1 MMQKY
6 YKTFLKAFFITT
18 LVFILFA
25 IVVYRRADHTFGY
38 ALMTVVVL
46 FISALISL
54 SIRIFKS
61 EKGNPIVNAVI
72 SFLVWIP
79 VIVLINRQFGTPLS
93 ISITFLYL
101 FIGGVAIVYAVAM
114 YVASRKYKSEVN
126 ELNRLLLKKQNEEQ
140 ESEEEE

>member
-1 MMQKY
+1 MIKKY
-6 YKTFLKAFFITT
+6 FSTFLKTFFITT
-18 LVFILFA
+18 LIFMLIAVI
-25 IVVYRRADHTFGY
+25 VYRRADHTFGY
-38 ALMTVVVL
+38 AILSFLVL
-46 FISALISL
+46 CISALISL